1 MELVLKMKLKKINK
15 WLINFIKQ
23 LLGSLKKRRVY
34 YSFKD
39 SICGVD
45 LTDMQLISKYNK
57 GIRYVL

>member
-1 MELVLKMKLKKINK
+1 MKLKKINK
-15 WLINFIKQ
+15 WLINFINQ
-23 LLGSLKKRRVY
+23 LLGSLKKRRVC